1 MESVIIL
8 FLCGL
13 ALYQLSL
20 RQDKM
25 AEQLIAQTFNRFERR
40 YNDITYSCLN
50 STVVKKQLHGFPAV
64 PLVPSVNYTARAL
77 CYSENK
83 NWFWFDASIR
93 NMKLYSTSITPVSQP
108 EACDALSS
116 DPEVLSQYFP
126 ENKSNESKA
135 ETST

>member
-1 MESVIIL
+1 MESIIIL
-8 FLCGL
+8 LLCGL
-13 ALYQLSL
+13 ALYQLSR

-25 AEQLIAQTFNRFERR
+25 AEQMIAQTFNRFERR
-40 YNDITYSCLN
+40 YNDVTYSCLDAI
-50 STVVKKQLHGFPAV
+50 VVKKQLHGFPSV

-77 CYSENK
+77 CLSDNN

-93 NMKLYSTSITPVSQP
+93 NMKLCSTGITPASQP

-116 DPEVLSQYFP
+116 DPEMLNQYFP
-126 ENKSNESKA
+126 EKKDNKAKA

>member
-25 AEQLIAQTFNRFERR
+25 AEQMIGQTFNRFERR
-40 YNDITYSCLN
+40 YNDITYSCLDAI
-50 STVVKKQLHGFPAV
+50 VVKKQLHGFPSV
-64 PLVPSVNYTARAL
+64 PLVPSVNYTVRAL
-77 CYSENK
+77 CLSESK
-83 NWFWFDASIR
+83 HWFWFDASIR
-93 NMKLYSTSITPVSQP
+93 NMKLCSSSITPASLQ
-108 EACDALSS
+108 EACDALSN

-126 ENKSNESKA
+126 EKKENKAKA